1 MLADQEEEGKEES
14 SSEEIIEEYSTDLYD
29 GVEADTA
36 DTEMNSEID
45 ENENLPAIA
54 DPLYE

>member
-29 GVEADTA
+29 GMEADTA